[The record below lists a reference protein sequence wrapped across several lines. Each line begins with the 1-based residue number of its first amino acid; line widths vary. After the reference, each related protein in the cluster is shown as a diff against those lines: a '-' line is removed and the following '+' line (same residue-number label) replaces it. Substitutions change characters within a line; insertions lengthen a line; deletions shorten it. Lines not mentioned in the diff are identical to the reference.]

1 MKAWQ
6 HLDIITK
13 PVNKRSVYEGKHH
26 IYKTTRIIAC
36 RQRKSINIIEAVKSE
51 QVSIA
56 LDYSTIPKIL
66 VKEKLHKEKKVV

>member
-13 PVNKRSVYEGKHH
+13 PGNKRSVYEGKHH
-26 IYKTTRIIAC
+26 IYRTTRIIAGQ
-36 RQRKSINIIEAVKSE
+36 QRESINIIEAVKSE

-56 LDYSTIPKIL
+56 LDYTIPKIL
-66 VKEKLHKEKKVV
+66 VKEKPHKEKKVV